1 MIDPNALATWAN
13 AITAARLAL
22 SPLMFLVML
31 VFPIWVAPM
40 FNDFGPMQDK
50 QLEAEILALADRC
63 RRVGGPSPCCGTPT
77 PSPILLDGTST
88 SAAWTI

>member
-1 MIDPNALATWAN
+1 MCLPSRPFDVEVDRELAVTEIPLIVMDGTLRQYRGLTPAEGEAL
-13 AITAARLAL
+13 
-22 SPLMFLVML
+22 
-31 VFPIWVAPM
+31 
-40 FNDFGPMQDK
+40 
-50 QLEAEILALADRC
+50 ILALADRC